1 MLHAAVCNCW
11 LWRIGCCLASISE
24 CKHPKY
30 LIFLLLP
37 QESNVISSKAPIRLL
52 TFSLPSCSKRKLKPV
67 DFFFS
72 FTVCSFRHDCNCNIF
87 HAVYN
92 NGESGR
98 CVVSRWGWTRQMYLL
113 GAKQTRD
120 KGRGRTARAPGFW
133 RASSSLISSHRQHP
147 RPLGLPAISR

>member
-1 MLHAAVCNCW
+1 MHAAVCNCW

-24 CKHPKY
+24 RKHPKC
-30 LIFLLLP
+30 LSIF
-37 QESNVISSKAPIRLL
+37 VIASRIQ
-52 TFSLPSCSKRKLKPV
+52 TWYPV
-67 DFFFS
+67 STYQIFDIFTPVVFKEEVKFFFS

-98 CVVSRWGWTRQMYLL
+98 CVVSRWGWTRQMCLL

-120 KGRGRTARAPGFW
+120 KERPRKDSESAGILKGA
-133 RASSSLISSHRQHP
+133 SSLISSHRQHP